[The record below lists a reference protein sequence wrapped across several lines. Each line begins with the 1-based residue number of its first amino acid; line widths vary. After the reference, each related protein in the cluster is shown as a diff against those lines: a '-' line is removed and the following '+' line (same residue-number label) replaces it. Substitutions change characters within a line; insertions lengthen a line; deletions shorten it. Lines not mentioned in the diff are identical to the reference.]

1 MIVDIHCHPT
11 NVVDRAWRH
20 GGTPFTGER
29 LIKLLDGPFR
39 VCGKDRR
46 IDYAFVQPPPG
57 NTVWTNGM
65 RGGRDGVS
73 DYMAYMRELVKKY
86 PDRLIGCFTYNP
98 RFGVE
103 EGVAEFERH
112 VKEFGFKMLKLHAN
126 MHAYRPD
133 RATDLIFPVVEKAA
147 KFKVPVLLH
156 TGDGP
161 YSIPSQFYPLVDRF
175 PDAKI
180 IIGHFGIQT
189 GAAYCFDAAW
199 MTKKNDNVLVE
210 SGWCF
215 QSRIVEFAELLGPE
229 KIVFGTDSPP
239 NEPGV
244 WIRMLEVLTWDY
256 PQGMNLKEEDLE
268 KMLGDNIAKLTGLSS
283 KKW

>member
-1 MIVDIHCHPT
+1 MIIDIHCHPT
-11 NVVDRAWRH
+11 DYIDAAWRH
-20 GGTPFTGER
+20 GGEPFTAER
-29 LIKLLDGPFR
+29 LIHMMDGPY
-39 VCGKDRR
+39 VINGKERR
-46 IDYAFVQPPPG
+46 IDYAAIQPPPG
-57 NTVWTNGM
+57 NTVWAQGM
-65 RGGRDGVS
+65 KGGAQGIR
-73 DYMAYMRELVKKY
+73 DYMAYCRESVEKF

-112 VKEFGFKMLKLHAN
+112 VKENGFKMLKLHSN

-133 RATDLIFPVVEKAA
+133 RATDWLFPILRKATELG
-147 KFKVPVLLH
+147 VPVLAH

-161 YSIPSQFYPLVDRF
+161 YSIPSQFYPAIEAF
-175 PDAKI
+175 PEMKF

-199 MTKKNDNVLVE
+199 ITKKNPNVYVE
-210 SGWCF
+210 TGWCF
-215 QSRIVEFAELLGPE
+215 QSRIVEFAELLGAE
-229 KIVFGTDSPP
+229 KLILGTDTPP

-256 PQGMNLKEEDLE
+256 PQGCRLSAVDLE
-268 KMLGDNIAKLTGLSS
+268 NALGNNAARLMGMEV
-283 KKW
+283 

>member
-1 MIVDIHCHPT
+1 MIIDIHCHPT
-11 NVVDRAWRH
+11 NYIDAAWRH
-20 GGTPFTGER
+20 GGEPFTAER
-29 LIKLLDGPFR
+29 LIQMMDGPYLIN
-39 VCGKDRR
+39 GKERR
-46 IDYAFVQPPPG
+46 IDYAVIQPPPG
-57 NTVWTNGM
+57 NTVWTEGM
-65 RGGRDGVS
+65 RGGAQGIR
-73 DYMAYMRELVKKY
+73 DYMAYCRENARNH

-112 VKEFGFKMLKLHAN
+112 VKEDGFRMLKLHSN

-133 RATDLIFPVVEKAA
+133 RATDWLFPILRKATELG
-147 KFKVPVLLH
+147 VPVLAH

-161 YSIPSQFYPLVDRF
+161 YSIPSQFYPAIDAF
-175 PDAKI
+175 PEMKF

-199 MTKKNDNVLVE
+199 ITKKNPNVYVE
-210 SGWCF
+210 TGWCF

-229 KIVFGTDSPP
+229 KLILGTDTPP

-256 PQGMNLKEEDLE
+256 PQGCRLSETDLE
-268 KMLGDNIAKLTGLSS
+268 DALGNNAARLMGMEV
-283 KKW
+283 